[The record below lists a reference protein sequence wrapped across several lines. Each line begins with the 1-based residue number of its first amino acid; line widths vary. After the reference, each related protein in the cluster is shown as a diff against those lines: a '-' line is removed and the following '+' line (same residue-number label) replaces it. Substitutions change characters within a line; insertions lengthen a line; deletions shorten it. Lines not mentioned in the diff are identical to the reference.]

1 MTTQERKQEIAN
13 SSFGIELDEIRTENE
28 ARGMFS
34 SIEYHH
40 IQHFTNADLYYIDD
54 ETISIYS
61 QGADDVEDTEKGRI
75 YLMK

>member
-28 ARGMFS
+28 DRGIFS

-40 IQHFTNADLYYIDD
+40 IQHYTDADLYYLND
-54 ETISIYS
+54 ETSSIYS
-61 QGADDVEDTEKGRI
+61 QGADEWEDTEKGRI
-75 YLMK
+75 YLAK